1 MNCQMRVSFC
11 MRRQRH
17 PNAVVELGNVLSD
30 IFSARILFLES
41 GCVGKCWISE
51 VAAVLRSPPANGL
64 CIVTMAAACGIQCA
78 WHACSCVRRPTTSAG
93 KTPDL
98 IRLLRP
104 PAVSHVKSL
113 PNCLI

>member
-1 MNCQMRVSFC
+1 MNCQRRVSLC
-11 MRRQRH
+11 TRRQWRL
-17 PNAVVELGNVLSD
+17 NAVEELGNVLSD

-41 GCVGKCWISE
+41 GRVGKCWISE
-51 VAAVLRSPPANGL
+51 VAAVLRSPPANVS
-64 CIVTMAAACGIQCA
+64 CIVTMAAARGIQCV
-78 WHACSCVRRPTTSAG
+78 WHGCSCVLLPTTSPG